1 MAEGSSALSE
11 ILLPVVSTW
20 ERFRQSPSGCHG
32 PTMSVRVSA
41 PRGGRVGSRTA
52 GNGAGQNEGEGP
64 G

>member
-20 ERFRQSPSGCHG
+20 KRLRQSPSGCHG
-32 PTMSVRVSA
+32 PTMSVRVSV
-41 PRGGRVGSRTA
+41 PRGGKAGSRTA
-52 GNGAGQNEGEGP
+52 GNDAGESEGEGP